1 MPLSPEEQQQLKS
14 LMEKAAASG
23 EMPAFEG
30 WTHLSVEAAA
40 NSGAMTDGS
49 KRRED
54 SYAEEPILKRVH
66 VLESSGSEADP
77 SRLVSHA
84 GYAAVESF
92 SSPFV
97 SETHIELPP
106 NVPTLREWGR
116 TVIEFGKLSG
126 TNLSYAELFERTDE
140 HAQSYKKWLKARVMT
155 GSAQLQDLARYL
167 VEREKVSQRPV
178 SKQGPVIPGTSLVRK
193 YK

>member
-1 MPLSPEEQQQLKS
+1 M
-14 LMEKAAASG
+14 
-23 EMPAFEG
+23 
-30 WTHLSVEAAA
+30 
-40 NSGAMTDGS
+40 
-49 KRRED
+49 
-54 SYAEEPILKRVH
+54 
-66 VLESSGSEADP
+66 
-77 SRLVSHA
+77 
-84 GYAAVESF
+84 
-92 SSPFV
+92 
-97 SETHIELPP
+97 
-106 NVPTLREWGR
+106 PTLREWGR

>member
-1 MPLSPEEQQQLKS
+1 MPLSPEEQQQLRS

-66 VLESSGSEADP
+66 VLGSSGSEADP

-84 GYAAVESF
+84 GYAAVEAFLHHLSLRAIL
-92 SSPFV
+92 SC
-97 SETHIELPP
+97 LPMCP
-106 NVPTLREWGR
+106 
-116 TVIEFGKLSG
+116 LSVNG
-126 TNLSYAELFERTDE
+126 V
-140 HAQSYKKWLKARVMT
+140 AQ
-155 GSAQLQDLARYL
+155 
-167 VEREKVSQRPV
+167 
-178 SKQGPVIPGTSLVRK
+178 
-193 YK
+193 